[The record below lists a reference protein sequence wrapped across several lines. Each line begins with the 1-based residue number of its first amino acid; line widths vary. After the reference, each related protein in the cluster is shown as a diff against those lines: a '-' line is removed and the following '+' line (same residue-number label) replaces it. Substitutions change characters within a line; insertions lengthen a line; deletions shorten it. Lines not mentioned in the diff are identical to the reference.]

1 MKTMRNFLW
10 FCSGANSSM
19 LKRCP
24 TDSDKYAG
32 IGATVLFTAIMA
44 FLSGSYA
51 FYTIFGQVVASV
63 FFGFIW
69 ALMIFNLDRFIVSSI
84 RKEGDLKKE
93 IKMAL
98 PRIALAVL
106 IAIVISKPLELRIL
120 NSKIQEQMF
129 ATNKVK
135 TSQLSSDHKKF
146 VTQNFDD
153 PISKLQEEVTAKES
167 KTPVPLQRLE
177 EKLSGLENE
186 KVTRSRIIEAKNAPF
201 YMQLKQL
208 VADNTTGSHD
218 ATINL
223 LKNQISQN
231 RAEIIPLL
239 NEISNI
245 RIQIDNEFASYK
257 RDLDDLRARN
267 NTKIADLET
276 RRKNK
281 IDEFTK
287 DEVTGTTIIDNCKFL
302 PDQIAA
308 LSVLKQSD
316 SSINILSNFI
326 LLLFLAIEIA
336 PVLVK
341 LFSQR
346 GPYDDL
352 LQKHEHAFQ
361 ISRIE
366 NISRM
371 NQKTNDRLKL
381 VVESGNQSIAAELSG
396 KQELTRRVV
405 AAEME
410 LAQEVINAWKEKEKQ
425 NINKNIDKYIGV
437 N

>member
-10 FCSGANSSM
+10 FCSGANPSL

-51 FYTIFGQVVASV
+51 FYTIFGQVFASV
-63 FFGFIW
+63 FFGLIW

-84 RKEGDLKKE
+84 RKEGSLKKE
-93 IKMAL
+93 MKMAL

-106 IAIVISKPLELRIL
+106 IAIVVSKPLELRIL

-129 ATNKVK
+129 VINKGK
-135 TSQLSSDHKKF
+135 TSQMSSDHKKF
-146 VTQNFDD
+146 ITQNFDD
-153 PISKLQEEVTAKES
+153 PITKLQEEVTTKEN
-167 KTPVPLQRLE
+167 KTPVQLQRLE

-186 KVTRSRIIEAKNAPF
+186 KVTRSRIIELKNAPF
-201 YMQLKQL
+201 YVRLKQL
-208 VADNTTGSHD
+208 IADNETGSHD

-223 LKNQISQN
+223 LKTQISQN
-231 RAEIIPLL
+231 KAEINPLL
-239 NEISNI
+239 AEIRNV
-245 RIQIDNEFASYK
+245 RMQIDNEFALYK
-257 RDLDDLRARN
+257 RDLEDLKARN
-267 NTKIADLET
+267 NAKITDLET

-287 DEVTGTTIIDNCKFL
+287 DEVTGTSIIDNCKYL

-361 ISRIE
+361 VSRIE

-410 LAQEVINAWKEKEKQ
+410 LAQEVINAWKEKEKL
-425 NINKNIDKYIGV
+425 NISKNIDKYIGV